1 MVLTGVTEIGVR
13 GLAFLLSGLEKCMC
27 APGEAAWELLGGFFL
42 TQPQPSPCGLGESKK
57 MGGKC
62 ALHLVAFLFL
72 LEISLSLFFF
82 SLLSSGFLFDFFSDL
97 F

>member
-1 MVLTGVTEIGVR
+1 MLQERLR
-13 GLAFLLSGLEKCMC
+13 GSC
-27 APGEAAWELLGGFFL
+27 WEVFFVK
-42 TQPQPSPCGLGESKK
+42 QPQPSPCGLGESKK

-82 SLLSSGFLFDFFSDL
+82 SLLSSGFLFDFFFSDL